1 MIAETIKK
9 NRSYRRFFAD
19 RSVDTETLV
28 SIVNEARLCP
38 SGANKQRLRVAIINE
53 QNEKDEIFST
63 LKFAGYLTDWAG
75 PSADE
80 RPAAY
85 FVLCSESDL
94 DSLLAIDLGIFAQSL
109 LLSATERGIGG
120 CMFRSYDAGKVAQ
133 IVGKSEMKP
142 HLVIALG
149 YPSEKV
155 ETVGVQNGNV
165 KYYRGE
171 DDVHYVPKYSA
182 EELIVKK

>member
-1 MIAETIKK
+1 MIKDTIKK
-9 NRSYRRFFAD
+9 NRSYRRFFAE

-28 SIVNEARLCP
+28 NIVDEARLCA
-38 SGANKQRLRVAIINE
+38 SGANKQRLRVAIIN
-53 QNEKDEIFST
+53 NEKDNGELFST
-63 LKFAGYLTDWAG
+63 LKFAGYLTDWEG
-75 PSADE
+75 PSESE

-85 FVLCSESDL
+85 YVICSESDL

-109 LLSATERGIGG
+109 LLSAIERGIGG
-120 CMFRSYDAGKVAQ
+120 CMFRSYNAARV
-133 IVGKSEMKP
+133 SEIIGVNGMKP

-149 YPSEKV
+149 YPSEIV
-155 ETVGVQNGNV
+155 EIVDVKDGDI

-182 EELIVKK
+182 EQLIIKS